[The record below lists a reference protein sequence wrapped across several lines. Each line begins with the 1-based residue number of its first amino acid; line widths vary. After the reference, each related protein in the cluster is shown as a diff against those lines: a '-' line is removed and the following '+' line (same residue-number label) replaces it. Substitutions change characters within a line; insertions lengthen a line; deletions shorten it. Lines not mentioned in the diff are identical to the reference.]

1 MRHRIR
7 TPKLGRTGEHRN
19 AMLANMVC
27 SLIEKTRITTTLAK
41 AKAAR
46 VVAEKMVT
54 LGKKGTLHHR
64 RLAAAR
70 LRAPQRKFFHGTNP
84 TPGKGSGANAVKG
97 KDLREAWRKE
107 HDVVRILFDE
117 IAPKFQDR
125 MGGYTRI
132 VKIAGAR
139 KGDAAQMA
147 ILMWVDESLEEKAKA
162 KSSTAAKP
170 KSAQDKAG
178 DSPETPEASA
188 TEEEAPAAEEASGE
202 TPTEASAEKPA
213 EAPAEE
219 SAEAPAE
226 ESAEAPAEESAE
238 APAEE
243 SAEAPAEESADTGE
257 SKEEK

>member
-7 TPKLGRTGEHRN
+7 TAKLGRTGEHRN

-70 LRAPQRKFFHGTNP
+70 LRAPQRKFFHGTNT

-147 ILMWVDESLEEKAKA
+147 ILMWVGESLEEKAKA
-162 KSSTAAKP
+162 KPSTASKP
-170 KSAQDKAG
+170 KPAQDKAE

-188 TEEEAPAAEEASGE
+188 TEEASGD
-202 TPTEASAEKPA
+202 TLAEASAEESA

-226 ESAEAPAEESAE
+226 ESAEESAE

>member
-7 TPKLGRTGEHRN
+7 TAKLGRTGEHRN
-19 AMLANMVC
+19 AMLANLVC
-27 SLIEKTRITTTLAK
+27 SLIKKRQIKTTLAK

-70 LRAPQRKFFHGTNP
+70 LRAPQRKFFHGTHT
-84 TPGKGSGANAVKG
+84 TPGKGSGAKAIKG
-97 KDLREAWRKE
+97 KDLREKWREE
-107 HDVVRILFDE
+107 HDVVHKLFDE
-117 IAPKFQDR
+117 IAPEFKDR

-147 ILMWVDESLEEKAKA
+147 ILMWVDESLEEQAKA
-162 KSSTAAKP
+162 KPSTTAKP
-170 KSAQDKAG
+170 KPAQDKAE
-178 DSPETPEASA
+178 DSPATTEASA
-188 TEEEAPAAEEASGE
+188 TEEEAPAAEEASGD
-202 TPTEASAEKPA
+202 TPAEEPA
-213 EAPAEE
+213 EAPE
-219 SAEAPAE
+219 AEA
-226 ESAEAPAEESAE
+226 S
-238 APAEE
+238 
-243 SAEAPAEESADTGE
+243 AEESADTGE

>member
-7 TPKLGRTGEHRN
+7 TAKLGRTGEHRN
-19 AMLANMVC
+19 AMLANLVC
-27 SLIEKTRITTTLAK
+27 SLIKKRQIKTTLAK

-70 LRAPQRKFFHGTNP
+70 LRAPQRKFFHGTNT
-84 TPGKGSGANAVKG
+84 TPGKGSGAKATKG
-97 KDLREAWRKE
+97 KDLREKWREE
-107 HDVVRILFDE
+107 HDVVHKLFDE
-117 IAPKFQDR
+117 IAPEFKDR

-147 ILMWVDESLEEKAKA
+147 ILMWVEESLEEKAKP
-162 KSSTAAKP
+162 KP
-170 KSAQDKAG
+170 AQDKAG

-202 TPTEASAEKPA
+202 TPAEASAEKPA

-226 ESAEAPAEESAE
+226 ESAEVPAEESAE

>member
-7 TPKLGRTGEHRN
+7 TAKLGRTGEHRN

-70 LRAPQRKFFHGTNP
+70 LRAPQRKFFHGTNT

-147 ILMWVDESLEEKAKA
+147 ILMWVGESLEEKAKA
-162 KSSTAAKP
+162 KPSTAAKP
-170 KSAQDKAG
+170 KPAQDKAE

-188 TEEEAPAAEEASGE
+188 TEEASGD
-202 TPTEASAEKPA
+202 TLAEASAEESA

>member
-7 TPKLGRTGEHRN
+7 TAKLGRTGEHRN
-19 AMLANMVC
+19 AMLANLVC
-27 SLIEKTRITTTLAK
+27 SLIKKRQIKTTLAK

-70 LRAPQRKFFHGTNP
+70 LRAPQRKFFHGTNT
-84 TPGKGSGANAVKG
+84 TPGKGSGAKATKG
-97 KDLREAWRKE
+97 KDLREKWREE
-107 HDVVRILFDE
+107 HDVVHKLFDE
-117 IAPKFQDR
+117 IAPEFKDR

-147 ILMWVDESLEEKAKA
+147 ILMWVEESLEDK
-162 KSSTAAKP
+162 AKP
-170 KSAQDKAG
+170 KPAQDKAG
-178 DSPETPEASA
+178 DSPETPEASG
-188 TEEEAPAAEEASGE
+188 TEEEVPAAEEASGE
-202 TPTEASAEKPA
+202 TPAEASAEKPA

-238 APAEE
+238 APVEE

>member
-7 TPKLGRTGEHRN
+7 TAKLGRTGEHRN

-70 LRAPQRKFFHGTNP
+70 LRAPQRKFFHGTNT

-147 ILMWVDESLEEKAKA
+147 ILMWVGESLEEKTKG
-162 KSSTAAKP
+162 KPSTAAKAKP
-170 KSAQDKAG
+170 AQDKAE
-178 DSPETPEASA
+178 DSPETP
-188 TEEEAPAAEEASGE
+188 EAPAAEEASGD
-202 TPTEASAEKPA
+202 TLAEASAEESA

>member
-1 MRHRIR
+1 
-7 TPKLGRTGEHRN
+7 
-19 AMLANMVC
+19 MLANLVC
-27 SLIEKTRITTTLAK
+27 SLIKKRQIKTTLAK

-70 LRAPQRKFFHGTNP
+70 LRAPQRKFFHGTNT
-84 TPGKGSGANAVKG
+84 TPGKGSGAKATKG
-97 KDLREAWRKE
+97 KDLREKWREE
-107 HDVVRILFDE
+107 HDVVHKLFDE
-117 IAPKFQDR
+117 IAPEFKDR

-147 ILMWVDESLEEKAKA
+147 ILMWVEESLEEKAKP
-162 KSSTAAKP
+162 KP
-170 KSAQDKAG
+170 AQDKAG

-188 TEEEAPAAEEASGE
+188 TEEEAP
-202 TPTEASAEKPA
+202 
-213 EAPAEE
+213 
-219 SAEAPAE
+219 AEAPAE

>member
-7 TPKLGRTGEHRN
+7 TAKLGRTGEHRN

-70 LRAPQRKFFHGTNP
+70 LRAPQRKFFHGTNSA
-84 TPGKGSGANAVKG
+84 PGKGSGAKAIKG
-97 KDLREAWRKE
+97 KDLREVWRKE
-107 HDVVRILFDE
+107 HDVVHILFDE

-147 ILMWVDESLEEKAKA
+147 ILMWVDESLDEKAMTI
-162 KSSTAAKP
+162 SSTSEKP
-170 KSAQDKAG
+170 KTAEDK
-178 DSPETPEASA
+178 SEILPETLETSA
-188 TEEEAPAAEEASGE
+188 TEEESPVAEEASE
-202 TPTEASAEKPA
+202 DISAEDPAAESDEVSAEKSGDA
-213 EAPAEE
+213 
-219 SAEAPAE
+219 
-226 ESAEAPAEESAE
+226 
-238 APAEE
+238 
-243 SAEAPAEESADTGE
+243 GE